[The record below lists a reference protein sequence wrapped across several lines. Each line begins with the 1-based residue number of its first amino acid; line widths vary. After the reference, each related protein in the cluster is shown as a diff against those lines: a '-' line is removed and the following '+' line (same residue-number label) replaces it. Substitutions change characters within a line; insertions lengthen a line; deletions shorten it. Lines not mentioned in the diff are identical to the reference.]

1 MDMILI
7 NICSFRYGK
16 RNCRKPTMIVAKTIK
31 GKGISFMENEA
42 GWHGTAPSDND
53 LERAL
58 VELGGV
64 DNE

>member
-1 MDMILI
+1 MAKETV
-7 NICSFRYGK
+7 G
-16 RNCRKPTMIVAKTIK
+16 KPTMIVAKTIK